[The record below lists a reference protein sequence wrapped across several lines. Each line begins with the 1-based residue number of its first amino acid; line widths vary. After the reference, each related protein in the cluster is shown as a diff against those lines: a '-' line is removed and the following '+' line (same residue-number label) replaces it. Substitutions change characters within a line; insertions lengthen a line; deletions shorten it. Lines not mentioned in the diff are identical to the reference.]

1 MNSRQRVQLTLAHK
15 EPDRVPIDLWA
26 SREVK
31 ERLPKHFG
39 LATWD
44 ALLDH
49 WDVDLRVVFG
59 PRYIGPP
66 LRHTDDGISTDLW
79 GVTRREVAYGQ
90 GATGGIYREVLTS
103 PLAGATTVKEVEDY
117 PGWPSP
123 DWWDYESIAAQCE
136 ALGGRCVVNAGDR
149 LDRTAQL
156 KTMMY
161 LRGIEQIMYDMVV
174 DPAIVDAMLE
184 RIVSYFIEY
193 DRRVFQSAQGRFDIF
208 MMGDDFGMQTGPL
221 VSPDMWRRFFKP
233 GFRAYI
239 ELAHSFGLKVMHH
252 TCGSV
257 RDLIP
262 DFIDCGL
269 DILQSLQPRARGM
282 DLAEL
287 KREYGS
293 DLAFHGGV
301 DIQQTMPYG
310 TPDDV
315 RLAVRD
321 LMEHGKP
328 HGGYIICTAHNL
340 QLDVPVDN
348 ISAMLESYHEYGR
361 Y

>member
-123 DWWDYESIAAQCE
+123 DWWDYEASSMRETVWIA
-136 ALGGRCVVNAGDR
+136 
-149 LDRTAQL
+149 
-156 KTMMY
+156 
-161 LRGIEQIMYDMVV
+161 LR
-174 DPAIVDAMLE
+174 
-184 RIVSYFIEY
+184 SS
-193 DRRVFQSAQGRFDIF
+193 RR
-208 MMGDDFGMQTGPL
+208 
-221 VSPDMWRRFFKP
+221 
-233 GFRAYI
+233 
-239 ELAHSFGLKVMHH
+239 
-252 TCGSV
+252 
-257 RDLIP
+257 
-262 DFIDCGL
+262 
-269 DILQSLQPRARGM
+269 
-282 DLAEL
+282 
-287 KREYGS
+287 
-293 DLAFHGGV
+293 
-301 DIQQTMPYG
+301 
-310 TPDDV
+310 
-315 RLAVRD
+315 
-321 LMEHGKP
+321 
-328 HGGYIICTAHNL
+328 
-340 QLDVPVDN
+340 
-348 ISAMLESYHEYGR
+348 
-361 Y
+361 